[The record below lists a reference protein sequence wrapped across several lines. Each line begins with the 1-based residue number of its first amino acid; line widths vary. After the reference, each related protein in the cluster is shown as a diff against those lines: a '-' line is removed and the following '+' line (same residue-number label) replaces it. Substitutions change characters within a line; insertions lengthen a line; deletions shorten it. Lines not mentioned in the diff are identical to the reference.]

1 MGFKILSQTNSCF
14 VSKSTKDKKN
24 EMIKEMKYTTT
35 NGFNSD
41 FVFFRISFFIHRV
54 SILMRYP
61 ESVKNIGTY
70 ILEIKP
76 FINSGEA
83 NSVGLFPHICIQT
96 IIIMPIPLDISKNW
110 IRLFTSVI
118 FSSCKFS

>member
-83 NSVGLFPHICIQT
+83 NSVGLFPHICIPKQ
-96 IIIMPIPLDISKNW
+96 S
-110 IRLFTSVI
+110 
-118 FSSCKFS
+118 SSCRYL